1 MPKPIINTNGQQLD
15 INFTG
20 EKQLSMLESSLE
32 ERNSFK
38 SLELAFR
45 EKRPQSYLELM
56 KNAVP
61 DIVLD
66 DTFYGVLGKCYLG
79 DGYDVHT
86 LSKKMVFGM
95 DEVTHELGFG
105 RMILKHFL
113 IGENLPDG
121 LEKGRSLA
129 VNPSYAFVEVYSD
142 KLIAVHNSGNVSIIK
157 D

>member
-1 MPKPIINTNGQQLD
+1 MKNLD
-15 INFTG
+15 IEG
-20 EKQLSMLESSLE
+20 EKISEDKLNNIIEQ
-32 ERNSFK
+32 
-38 SLELAFR
+38 
-45 EKRPQSYLELM
+45 M

-86 LSKKMVFGM
+86 LSKKIIFGM

-113 IGENLPDG
+113 IGEKLPDG